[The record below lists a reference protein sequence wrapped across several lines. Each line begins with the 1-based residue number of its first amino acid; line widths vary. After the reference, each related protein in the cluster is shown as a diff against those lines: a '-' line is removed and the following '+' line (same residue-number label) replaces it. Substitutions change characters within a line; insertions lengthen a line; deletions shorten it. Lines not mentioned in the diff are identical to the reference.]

1 MFAFALSDNLSY
13 HPVDNLSTLYYSAG
27 MYLKDYIREQR
38 LSMRRFARKAGLSV
52 SAVSRIIKNER
63 FPQPETMRRIFL
75 ATDGRVKA
83 DDFFK
88 QYHGQ

>member
-1 MFAFALSDNLSY
+1 
-13 HPVDNLSTLYYSAG
+13 
-27 MYLKDYIREQR
+27 MYLVEYLRAEK
-38 LSMRRFARKAGLSV
+38 LSMGKFAKRAGLSV

>member
-1 MFAFALSDNLSY
+1 
-13 HPVDNLSTLYYSAG
+13 

-38 LSMRRFARKAGLSV
+38 LSMRRFAIKAGLSV
-52 SAVSRIIKNER
+52 SAVSLIVRNKR

-75 ATDGRVKA
+75 ATDGKVKA